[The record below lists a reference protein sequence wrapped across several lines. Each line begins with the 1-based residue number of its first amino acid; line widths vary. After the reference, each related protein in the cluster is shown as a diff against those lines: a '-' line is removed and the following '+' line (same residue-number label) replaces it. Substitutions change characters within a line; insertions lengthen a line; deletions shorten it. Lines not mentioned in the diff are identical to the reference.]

1 VRDIR
6 DSFNSGGRELNI
18 KRHARGRGAGAD
30 DVELARQV
38 RQAFFGAEVQ
48 RVQRGRDEVRVY
60 VRLPAED
67 RTRLETLQSLWITCP
82 TAAGY
87 PSPWSAA
94 PRSRRP
100 VSVINR
106 IDLSRVVTC
115 RRTSTRR

>member
-18 KRHARGRGAGAD
+18 SVTPEGEALGLG

-67 RTRLETLQSLWITCP
+67 RTRLETLQSLWITLP
-82 TAAGY
+82 DGRR
-87 PSPWSAA
+87 A
-94 PRSRRP
+94 PVLRGRPGHGSRP
-100 VSVINR
+100 
-106 IDLSRVVTC
+106 D
-115 RRTSTRR
+115 